1 MGVGLAKVFIQGSFE
16 KKKNN
21 IYISHH
27 LQRTKEERDT
37 ETLWMHT
44 QVELKKKSK
53 AKVIPH
59 NFRIAYEFEYIYPK
73 FFPTSELANLVSFF
87 QFKSLV

>member
-1 MGVGLAKVFIQGSFE
+1 LGVGLAKVFIQGSFE

-44 QVELKKKSK
+44 QVELKKKVRPKSSL
-53 AKVIPH
+53 IILGLLT
-59 NFRIAYEFEYIYPK
+59 NLNIYIQ
-73 FFPTSELANLVSFF
+73 SFF
-87 QFKSLV
+87 QLPNWQILSAFSSLNH